1 MRELESLAEDDAQPM
16 YIGMFVWL
24 VPTCVCVCVHVC
36 EENSFFMPIARGVAA
51 QVKKD
56 RSESLICCAVWL

>member
-24 VPTCVCVCVHVC
+24 VPTCVCV
-36 EENSFFMPIARGVAA
+36 FTF
-51 QVKKD
+51 VKKTRFSC
-56 RSESLICCAVWL
+56 RSPGVLLRK